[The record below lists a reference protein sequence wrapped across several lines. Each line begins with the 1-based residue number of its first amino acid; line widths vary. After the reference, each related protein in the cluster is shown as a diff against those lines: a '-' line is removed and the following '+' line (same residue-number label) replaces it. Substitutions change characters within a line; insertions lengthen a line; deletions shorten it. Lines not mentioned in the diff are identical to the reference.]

1 VIHPANFYL
10 GAHHPQWLRF
20 AEFPLFVSRR
30 RLQRY
35 KTLPRAQCRWALDS
49 GGFTELS
56 MLGDWTLGSRD
67 YVALA
72 RRYRDEIGNL
82 EWAAPQDWMCE
93 PFILA
98 KTRSSVESH
107 QRRTVRNYVG
117 LMEMA
122 PDIPWIPVLQGWQV
136 SDYMRCID
144 LYSLYRVDLTKC
156 ALVGVGSICRRQGE
170 VRIAM
175 LLDELARH
183 GIRLHGF
190 GIKLK
195 GLELAAQSLAS
206 ADSMAW
212 SFSARREPTQCGS
225 TTHKNCANCY
235 EYARQWRSRVISLIE
250 RVAGSP
256 LQPLPDALLS
266 DIEDAILMPRL
277 PQNLPAPLLS

>member
-1 VIHPANFYL
+1 MIMIVISDNFYL
-10 GAHHPQWLRF
+10 GAHHPNWLTF

-30 RLQRY
+30 RLQMY
-35 KTLPRAQCRWALDS
+35 KVLPKANRKWALDS
-49 GGFTELS
+49 GGFTELQ
-56 MLGDWTLGSRD
+56 MHGRWTLSASD

-72 RRYRDEIGNL
+72 RRYRDEIGHM

-93 PFILA
+93 PFMLE
-98 KTRSSVESH
+98 KTKSTVESH

-122 PDIPWIPVLQGWQV
+122 PDIPWIPVLQGWLP

-144 LYSLYRVDLTKC
+144 LYSQYRVDLTKC
-156 ALVGVGSICRRQGE
+156 PTVGVGSICRRQGE

-183 GIRLHGF
+183 GLRLHGF

-195 GLELAAQSLAS
+195 GLELAANSLHS

-212 SFSARREPTQCGS
+212 SYAARRQPTMCGS
-225 TTHKNCANCY
+225 KTHKNCANCY
-235 EYARQWRSRVISLIE
+235 TYAKEWRDKVATLIE
-250 RVAGSP
+250 RTTG
-256 LQPLPDALLS
+256 
-266 DIEDAILMPRL
+266 
-277 PQNLPAPLLS
+277 